1 MLYEG
6 HTSFYWQSSNL
17 LSRPFKIFWPHY
29 VDFTSAFDTTLI
41 RLEMTERW
49 PEHIAQVVLPAESS
63 AQNPPW
69 DRVNKSSK
77 KICWL
82 FNSTIIR
89 FIIGNPRQS
98 MSIDYYFQFSA
109 SAYSLNIEYYST
121 FFSHSSSYGMG
132 GTFTKQQLIHTTTL
146 VRFHKK
152 IALHI

>member
-1 MLYEG
+1 MRLLG
-6 HTSFYWQSSNL
+6 QFFKMFANSFFYMG
-17 LSRPFKIFWPHY
+17 PHY
-29 VDFTSAFDTTLI
+29 VDSTFAFDTTLI

-49 PEHIAQVVLPAESS
+49 PEHIAQAFLPAESS

-109 SAYSLNIEYYST
+109 SACST
-121 FFSHSSSYGMG
+121 FFSHSSSHILHMVWGEHSLNNNSSI
-132 GTFTKQQLIHTTTL
+132 QQP
-146 VRFHKK
+146 
-152 IALHI
+152 